1 MANNQNSTG
10 LTGQSN
16 GSAFAAFAAA
26 RAADANRMRAEFLNQ
41 LSKRHRVSFAG
52 VGEGG
57 DRYLVS
63 PNAVITDRGIDRI
76 LRAVEW
82 DGSPEWASELVGDLL
97 MGDIA

>member
-1 MANNQNSTG
+1 MSEEIG
-10 LTGQSN
+10 K
-16 GSAFAAFAAA
+16 AFSVFAAA

-41 LSKRHRVSFAG
+41 LCKRHHVEMAS
-52 VGEGG
+52 ES
-57 DRYLVS
+57 RYHVS
-63 PNAVITDRGIDRI
+63 PNAVITDNGIDRI